1 MLLSF
6 NSSIYFTFISFDSNF
21 NCVKVQISVLVP
33 LHTLSAFQICF
44 RFEKINYPQF
54 CLCVIMA
61 VSVLS
66 INVVTVLFISLAV
79 LLKNCFT
86 RENTCLCELIGCAC
100 EESVGLYRQISTVKH
115 SQSLIAVN
123 YNSDKS
129 NSTIVHVR
137 MWCDFVCD
145 AVDLFNSMFSIH
157 TLILAT
163 FYSHYIYLWY
173 ISKCR
178 FVSVDIGDVYW
189 NSG

>member
-1 MLLSF
+1 
-6 NSSIYFTFISFDSNF
+6 
-21 NCVKVQISVLVP
+21 
-33 LHTLSAFQICF
+33 
-44 RFEKINYPQF
+44 
-54 CLCVIMA
+54 MA

-137 MWCDFVCD
+137 M
-145 AVDLFNSMFSIH
+145 
-157 TLILAT
+157 
-163 FYSHYIYLWY
+163 
-173 ISKCR
+173 
-178 FVSVDIGDVYW
+178 
-189 NSG
+189 